1 MFKIKSCNL
10 RLLRHAHERIL
21 VSLFGKI
28 GSDQCQHRLVMAL
41 GMYWGKISTIWIVVI
56 ANSNMNKGCVWIPD
70 KGLCTEYVC
79 HFFKFFSPSFG
90 SQWLSLLLSKVDA
103 CKVSCL
109 A

>member
-1 MFKIKSCNL
+1 MW
-10 RLLRHAHERIL
+10 LLRHAHERIL

-28 GSDQCQHRLVMAL
+28 DSDQCQHRLIMAL
-41 GMYWGKISTIWIVVI
+41 GIYGGQNIDNMDVVI

-79 HFFKFFSPSFG
+79 HFFKFFIPSFR